1 MASVKQLVAR
11 NDDATHLL
19 PGTPLHRPSL
29 KVESPFLPEHLSQ
42 APGASGSARSI
53 GSTTREP
60 AATTIH

>member
-11 NDDATHLL
+11 NDDETHLL

-53 GSTTREP
+53 GSTT
-60 AATTIH
+60 